1 MDKLK
6 KNKGRFIAAV
16 LGVIISYFF
25 SIYWFSDVKPIGN
38 MYKIIHVII
47 ICILI
52 EGSACIG
59 EKYIDKKSKAKV
71 PILK

>member
-1 MDKLK
+1 MSLKDK
-6 KNKGRFIAAV
+6 KGRFIAAI

-25 SIYWFSDVKPIGN
+25 SIYWFSDVRPIGN
-38 MYKIIHVII
+38 MYKIIYVLI

-59 EKYIDKKSKAKV
+59 EKYIDNKKSKDSNS
-71 PILK
+71 